1 LKTSKHEFAQ
11 DALEKQT
18 PFNLDFRPAVRLVER
33 GSLPRF
39 ELKARRFH
47 IQR

>member
-1 LKTSKHEFAQ
+1 VNAIAQ
-11 DALEKQT
+11 AIDSSLS
-18 PFNLDFRPAVRLVER
+18 FRPAVRLVER

-47 IQR
+47 IQK